1 MNIFI
6 RKNDDDLLKYLDA
19 DEINNIKP
27 FRKIIELNNNDI
39 NNDIIFSSG
48 DKGKDIYL
56 VAEGLLEIFDTN
68 SKGKEIVIVTLYEGE
83 IIGEVNFAISIKR
96 HFSVR
101 AKGKTKVICYSYK
114 QLTDL
119 MRKEKIIAAKIN
131 AAINDS
137 MADKTIRITQKL

>member
-27 FRKIIELNNNDI
+27 FRKIIELNNNE
-39 NNDIIFSSG
+39 IIFSSG

-101 AKGKTKVICYSYK
+101 AKGKTKVVCYPYK

-137 MADKTIRITQKL
+137 MTDKTIRITQKL

>member
-6 RKNDDDLLKYLDA
+6 RQNDNDLLKYLDA
-19 DEINNIKP
+19 DELNKIKP
-27 FRKIIELNNNDI
+27 FRKIIEFKNNEK
-39 NNDIIFSSG
+39 IFSSE
-48 DKGKDIYL
+48 DKGRDIYL

-68 SKGKEIVIVTLYEGE
+68 SKGKEIIFDTFYEGE

-96 HFSVR
+96 HFSAR
-101 AKGKTKVICYSYK
+101 AKGKTKVICYPYK

-119 MRKEKIIAAKIN
+119 MRKDEIIAAKVN

-137 MADKTIRITQKL
+137 MADKNIRITQKL